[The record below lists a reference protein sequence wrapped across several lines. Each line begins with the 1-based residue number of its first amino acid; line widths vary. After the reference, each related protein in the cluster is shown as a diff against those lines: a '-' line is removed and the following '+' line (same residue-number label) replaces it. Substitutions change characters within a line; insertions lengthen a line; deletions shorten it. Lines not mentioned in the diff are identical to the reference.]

1 MGVKADVKETIEFED
16 NTLIDNDGFNGLID
30 KTFRFAGKI
39 FKGSNQKEY
48 EIKLLDFKFIDV
60 DEDIGFA
67 NLQYLQSKV

>member
-39 FKGSNQKEY
+39 SKGWILKEY
-48 EIKLLDFKFIDV
+48 EIKFLDFKFVDV

-67 NLQYLQSKV
+67 NIQCLQSKV